1 LGATLTGELGGARR
15 LNRVLTLAPDGPG
28 RLMAIIARSDI
39 RSQRARI
46 GVRATRNG
54 HATDAQRQ
62 IVRQDPFHQAGDG
75 PRIRAAFVMEQVLG
89 HVTWYQ
95 NLRGAVTELDSVDAD
110 WIETQLF
117 DEHGLIEHLPVL
129 PSYVRAGLRARVEVR
144 RALARTP
151 ADVLVFNTQKPAI
164 FCQPEL
170 RRIPSILMTDVTPLQ
185 YDRMAG
191 LYGHSVDA
199 NPLERLAKHWT
210 NVLNF
215 RLAKMVIPW
224 SNWAADSVINEYGVP
239 RERVEVI
246 PTGLDTSYWQPGT
259 AERDHERLWLLF
271 VGGNF
276 ERKGGRLL
284 LDVFRGL
291 GLQAHAELHIV
302 TRDPVEP
309 TPGVVVH
316 HNIGNNSLELLRLY
330 QASDVFVLP
339 TMADCFSN
347 ASIEAMAVGL
357 PVIATNMGGIPD
369 IVEHGTTGLL
379 VEPADGLD
387 LAAALTR
394 LSNSRSDRES
404 FGKAA
409 RERALRLFDAR
420 INAGRILELVERVH
434 AEQFHRNS
442 VAFWERQDS
451 LAG

>member
-1 LGATLTGELGGARR
+1 
-15 LNRVLTLAPDGPG
+15 
-28 RLMAIIARSDI
+28 
-39 RSQRARI
+39 
-46 GVRATRNG
+46 VRATRIS
-54 HATDAQRQ
+54 HATDAHCK
-62 IVRQDPFHQAGDG
+62 IVGQDRFHHALSASS

-95 NLRGAVTELDSVDAD
+95 NLRGAVTELDSVDAS
-110 WIETQLF
+110 WVETRLF
-117 DEHGLIEHLPVL
+117 DEHGLIERLPVL
-129 PSYVRAGLRARVEVR
+129 PSYLRAGLRARVEVR
-144 RALARTP
+144 HALAQSP

-170 RRIPSILMTDVTPLQ
+170 RRVPSILMTDVTPLQ

-191 LYGHSVDA
+191 LYGHAVGA
-199 NPLERLAKHWT
+199 NSMARLAKHWT

-215 RLAKMVIPW
+215 RLAKMVVPW
-224 SNWAADSVINEYGVP
+224 SNWAADSIINEYGVP
-239 RERVEVI
+239 RERVQVI

-259 AERDHERLWLLF
+259 AEREHERLRLLF

-291 GLQAHAELHIV
+291 DLQARAELHIV
-302 TRDPVEP
+302 TRDPVESA
-309 TPGVVVH
+309 PGVVVH
-316 HNIGNNSLELLRLY
+316 HNIDNNSLDLLRLY

-357 PVIATNMGGIPD
+357 PVITTNMGGIPD
-369 IVEHGTTGLL
+369 IVEHGKTGLL
-379 VEPADGLD
+379 VEPGDGHE
-387 LAAALTR
+387 LAAALTQ
-394 LSNSRSDRES
+394 LTDSQSERES

-420 INAGRILELVERVH
+420 INAGRILGLVKRVH
-434 AEQFHRNS
+434 AERVQRNS
-442 VAFWERQDS
+442 LAPRKRQGS